1 LRLKRL
7 AISAIERQGKVE
19 FMFMVS
25 VGDVTLRESAGLRS
39 SSSGENRTAALV
51 GIVAVL
57 VLLVLRFVLAATTEL
72 SEDEAYYWLWSK
84 HLAAG
89 YYDHPAMIAWWIRA
103 GTEIFGDTAF
113 GVRFVGLLSTV
124 VGSYLLWRASL
135 ALFADRAAALLAVVW
150 TNATILA
157 AAAGIVSTPDTPLAF
172 FATCVLFALAKLI
185 ETGRGAW
192 WLGIGAALGLA
203 FMSKYTAALLLP
215 GLLLWMVG
223 TREGRRWFARPEP
236 YLGALVAFVA
246 ITPVVWWN
254 YAHDWASFAKQ
265 AAHGVKDKPAN
276 AIASIGELIGG
287 QAGLAT
293 PLIFMFCLWG
303 SFYALARG
311 LKRGDARWLL
321 LGGIAA
327 PMWVFFIV
335 HAASQKI
342 QPNWPGLVYPFAI
355 LAAVHAAL
363 AVLRERRAPVLRV
376 AFVAAPFVAIAFTAV
391 TLLQLGTGA
400 LPIEAKKDPTARLKG
415 WAALGADID
424 RLRREHGAGLVL
436 TDRYAITGELA
447 FYGPGAEGV
456 LQANDRIRYA
466 NFPPPDD
473 ARLRDAPALLVIK
486 AEAQPKASLPFDTV
500 VQIATITRR
509 GGLRPRDA
517 YAVFLLSGYR
527 GGLFACDQTKRGE
540 TCSQT

>member
-1 LRLKRL
+1 
-7 AISAIERQGKVE
+7 
-19 FMFMVS
+19 MVS
-25 VGDVTLRESAGLRS
+25 VAE
-39 SSSGENRTAALV
+39 AALRGKADPSSRAPV
-51 GIVAVL
+51 GTLGLTLGLFAVSCLIVA
-57 VLLVLRFVLAATTEL
+57 RFVLAATTDL
-72 SEDEAYYWLWSK
+72 AEDEAYYWMWSK

-124 VGSYLLWRASL
+124 AGSYLLWRASL

-150 TNATILA
+150 MNGTILS

-185 ETGRGAW
+185 ETERGAW
-192 WLGIGAALGLA
+192 WLGVGGALGLA
-203 FMSKYTAALLLP
+203 FMSKYTAALMLP
-215 GLLLWMVG
+215 GLFLWMAG
-223 TREGRRWFARPEP
+223 TREGRRWFLRPEP
-236 YLGALVAFVA
+236 YLGALVAIAA
-246 ITPVVWWN
+246 IAPVVWWN

-276 AIASIGELIGG
+276 AFASVGELLGG

-293 PLIFMFCLWG
+293 PLIFLFCLWG

-311 LKRGDARWLL
+311 LRRGDARWLL

-327 PMWVFFIV
+327 PMWAFFIV

-355 LAAVHAAL
+355 LAAVHGGL
-363 AVLRERRAPVLRV
+363 AVLGHRRALTLRT
-376 AFVAAPFVAIAFTAV
+376 AFVAAPFIGAAFTLVA
-391 TLLQLGTGA
+391 LLQLGTGA
-400 LPIEAKKDPTARLKG
+400 IPIEAKKDPTTRMKG
-415 WAALGADID
+415 WSALGADID

-447 FYGPGAEGV
+447 FHGMGADGV
-456 LQANDRIRYA
+456 VQINDRIRYS
-466 NFPPPDD
+466 NFPSPDES
-473 ARLRDAPALLVIK
+473 RLKDAPALLVLK
-486 AEAQPKASLPFDTV
+486 AGSQQKAFPAFDSA
-500 VQIATITRR
+500 VQIATVTRP
-509 GGLRPRDA
+509 GGLQPRDA

-527 GGLFACDQTKRGE
+527 GGLFACDPATRQGK
-540 TCSQT
+540 TCSQM